1 VTQRVFELARVL
13 CQPRSEPIMHKWK
26 SSATVSA
33 PTPKKATAKR
43 RRASGS
49 SRTGDGA
56 SAKEL
61 SLAKQLKRSKK
72 FASHSPG
79 PSSAGVGHTT
89 QAPTCALDL
98 FDSGSSASDA
108 KPADPVP
115 AQKCLWR
122 SSTPKTVSKP
132 LEAFTAN
139 NMLEWFLFLRLFY
152 SCDIELLLS
161 FMHSLQLR

>member
-1 VTQRVFELARVL
+1 
-13 CQPRSEPIMHKWK
+13 MHKWK

-43 RRASGS
+43 RRASGL

-108 KPADPVP
+108 KPADPAP
-115 AQKCLWR
+115 AQKCL
-122 SSTPKTVSKP
+122 
-132 LEAFTAN
+132 
-139 NMLEWFLFLRLFY
+139 
-152 SCDIELLLS
+152 
-161 FMHSLQLR
+161 